1 MIVER
6 KPMKAPN
13 HSAITVLTAALAFAA
28 GPVWAQDAA
37 PSSDEAAAGGA
48 SASDF
53 NRALRTVE
61 EDVHELK
68 EQVFRSKAT
77 LQLLQEI
84 VVQGSA
90 TGARSTI
97 WHENKLGKGYT
108 VESIRYFLDG
118 QPKFTKVDTT
128 NGLDDLAEVKVF
140 EGAVPPGSHQLV
152 VNMRLRGSGYGVF
165 SYVKQVQLTV
175 QATTT
180 FTAEEGKSCAVRAV
194 LDERKG
200 LGRSFT
206 ERPAVQFETQCV
218 RLSGAA
224 ASEN

>member
-1 MIVER
+1 MNALTRTVQGWGL
-6 KPMKAPN
+6 
-13 HSAITVLTAALAFAA
+13 ITAVVVAFPAA
-28 GPVWAQDAA
+28 AQDSAPPADAA
-37 PSSDEAAAGGA
+37 SSGDPA
-48 SASDF
+48 DF

-61 EDVHELK
+61 EDVHALK

-97 WHENKLGKGYT
+97 WHENKLGRSYT

-118 QPKFTKVDTT
+118 QPKFAKVDTD
-128 NGLDDLAEVKVF
+128 NGLDDLQEVKVF

-152 VNMRLRGSGYGVF
+152 VNMRLRGNGYGIF
-165 SYVKQVQLTV
+165 SYVEQVQLTV

-180 FTAEEGKSCAVRAV
+180 FTAEEGKSCSVRAI

-224 ASEN
+224 SDN

>member
-1 MIVER
+1 MIVE
-6 KPMKAPN
+6 KMPMNASK
-13 HSAITVLTAALAFAA
+13 HWTIGGCVTAALLAA
-28 GPVWAQDAA
+28 TPVAAQESA
-37 PSSDEAAAGGA
+37 PADD
-48 SASDF
+48 SATAPTGDPSDF

-61 EDVHELK
+61 EDVHALK

-118 QPKFTKVDTT
+118 QPKFTKVDTS
-128 NGLDDLAEVKVF
+128 NGLDDLQEVKVF
-140 EGAVPPGSHQLV
+140 EGAIPPGSHQLV
-152 VNMRLRGSGYGVF
+152 VNMRLRGSGYGIF

-180 FTAEEGKSCAVRAV
+180 FTAEEGKSCSVRAL

-224 ASEN
+224 AGN

>member
-1 MIVER
+1 MNALTRGSLGWGLAV
-6 KPMKAPN
+6 A
-13 HSAITVLTAALAFAA
+13 ALTALPA
-28 GPVWAQDAA
+28 WAQEE
-37 PSSDEAAAGGA
+37 PTGSSDSEPTADPG
-48 SASDF
+48 DF

-61 EDVHELK
+61 EDVHALK

-118 QPKFTKVDTT
+118 QPKFVKVDTD
-128 NGLDDLAEVKVF
+128 NGLDDLEEVKVF

-152 VNMRLRGSGYGVF
+152 VNMRLRGSGYGIF

-180 FTAEEGKSCAVRAV
+180 FTAEEGKSCSVRAV

-224 ASEN
+224 AGN

>member
-1 MIVER
+1 MN
-6 KPMKAPN
+6 APN
-13 HSAITVLTAALAFAA
+13 RSSIGWWMVAAAMAA
-28 GPVWAQDAA
+28 TPAAAQDAPA
-37 PSSDEAAAGGA
+37 TEGEAAEQAGDP
-48 SASDF
+48 SDF

-61 EDVHELK
+61 EDVHALK

-118 QPKFTKVDTT
+118 QPKFAKVDTE
-128 NGLDDLAEVKVF
+128 NGLDDLQEVKVF

-218 RLSGAA
+218 RLSGSAA
-224 ASEN
+224 GN

>member
-1 MIVER
+1 MNALTRTLQGWGLITAVGIALPAAAQES
-6 KPMKAPN
+6 AP
-13 HSAITVLTAALAFAA
+13 TA
-28 GPVWAQDAA
+28 DA
-37 PSSDEAAAGGA
+37 PSAGDPA
-48 SASDF
+48 DF

-61 EDVHELK
+61 ENVHALK

-97 WHENKLGKGYT
+97 WHENKLGRSYT

-118 QPKFTKVDTT
+118 QPKFVKVDTD
-128 NGLDDLAEVKVF
+128 NGLDDLQEVKVF

-152 VNMRLRGSGYGVF
+152 VNMRLRGNGYGIF
-165 SYVKQVQLTV
+165 SYVEQVQLTV

-180 FTAEEGKSCAVRAV
+180 FTAEEGKSCSVRAL

-224 ASEN
+224 SDN

>member
-1 MIVER
+1 MNAVR
-6 KPMKAPN
+6 LSLVGA
-13 HSAITVLTAALAFAA
+13 SVLAAMFASQTA
-28 GPVWAQDAA
+28 VAQDA
-37 PSSDEAAAGGA
+37 SAADGSGGEVAGDPA
-48 SASDF
+48 DF

-61 EDVHELK
+61 EDVHSLK

-90 TGARSTI
+90 SGARSTI

-118 QPKFTKVDTT
+118 QPKFAKVDTAA
-128 NGLDDLAEVKVF
+128 GLDDLQEVKVF

-152 VNMRLRGSGYGVF
+152 VNMRLRGSGYGIF
-165 SYVKQVQLTV
+165 SYVKEVQLTV

-180 FTAEEGKSCAVRAV
+180 FTAEEGKSCAVRAI

-200 LGRSFT
+200 MGRSFT

-218 RLSGAA
+218 RLAGAA
-224 ASEN
+224 AGD

>member
-1 MIVER
+1 MN
-6 KPMKAPN
+6 APN
-13 HSAITVLTAALAFAA
+13 QITLGGWMVVAALVASPA
-28 GPVWAQDAA
+28 VAQEA
-37 PSSDEAAAGGA
+37 PAPTDEAATEQAGDPG
-48 SASDF
+48 DF

-61 EDVHELK
+61 EDVHALK

-90 TGARSTI
+90 TGARSTV

-118 QPKFTKVDTT
+118 QPKFTKVDT
-128 NGLDDLAEVKVF
+128 NSGLDDLKEVKVF

-165 SYVKQVQLTV
+165 SYVKQVSLTV

-224 ASEN
+224 AGN

>member
-1 MIVER
+1 MGAGV
-6 KPMKAPN
+6 M
-13 HSAITVLTAALAFAA
+13 AALS
-28 GPVWAQDAA
+28 GSTPVSAQESSAEPA
-37 PSSDEAAAGGA
+37 PPA
-48 SASDF
+48 SETSPASEEKGVDPADF

-61 EDVHELK
+61 EDVHSLK

-90 TGARSTI
+90 SGARSTI
-97 WHENKLGKGYT
+97 WHENRLGHGYT
-108 VESIRYFLDG
+108 VESVRYFLDG
-118 QPKFTKVDTT
+118 QTKFTKVDSEA
-128 NGLDDLAEVKVF
+128 GLDDLKEVKVF

-180 FTAEEGKSCAVRAV
+180 FTAEEGKTCSVRAI

-200 LGRSFT
+200 VGRSFT
-206 ERPAVQFETQCV
+206 ERPAVSFETQCV
-218 RLSGAA
+218 RLAGPGG
-224 ASEN
+224 N